1 MLPCRNGSHLYTG
14 RQTCLSQRP
23 GSGTSER
30 CNSGSTDPAK
40 LKVSGDFMS
49 LYQAYLEQIEGRK
62 EQGLKPKPIDDGSL
76 VAELIAQIKDADH
89 AHRADSL
96 NFLIY
101 NTLPGTTSA
110 AGVKAAFL
118 KEIILGEAVV
128 AEITPAFAFELLSHM
143 KGGPSVEVLLDLA
156 LGDDAAIASDAA
168 EILKTQVFLYEADT
182 NRLKAAFEA
191 GSAIARDIIESYAEA
206 EFFTKLPEIEDEIK
220 VVTYIAAEGDIST
233 DLLSPGNQAHSRSDR
248 ELHGKCMISEQA
260 QDEIRKLQA
269 QHPDKQVML
278 IAEKGTMGVGSSRMS
293 GVNNVALWTGRQ
305 ASPYVPFVNVAP
317 IVAGTNGISP
327 IFLTTVGVTGG
338 IGIDL
343 KNWVKKLDADGNPI
357 LNNDDNPILEQKYSV
372 ETGTILTIN
381 TKDKM
386 LLDEDGGEAL
396 VDVSSSFTPQKLEFM
411 KAGGSYAIVFGKMLQ
426 TFACETLGVELKS
439 AYAPSKEV
447 SVEGQG
453 LTAVEKIF
461 NANAVGVAPGTVL
474 HAGSDARVRVNI
486 VGSQDTTGL
495 MTAQELEAMAATVIS
510 PTVDGAYQSGCHTA
524 SVWDIKAQE
533 NTPRL
538 MKFMHDFGLITGRDP
553 KDVYHPMTDVI
564 HKVLND
570 ITVDDWAIIIGGD
583 SHTRMSKGVAF
594 GADSGTVALALA
606 TGEATMPIPES
617 VKVTFK
623 GSMADHMDFRDVVH
637 ATQTQMLKQ
646 FGDNVFQGRIIE
658 VHIGT
663 LLADQAFTFTDW
675 TAEMKAKASIC
686 ISEDATLIESLEI
699 AKHRIQIMIDK
710 GMENDNRM
718 LQGLIDIADQRIAQ
732 IRSGEKPALAPDAN
746 ASYFA
751 EVVVD
756 LDQIVEPMIADPD
769 VNNADVSKRY
779 THDTIR
785 PISFYGADK
794 KVDLGFV
801 GSCMVHKG
809 DVKIVAQMLR
819 NLEKSS
825 GKVEFNAPLVVAA
838 PTYNIIDELK
848 AEGDW
853 DILQKYSGFEFDD
866 SKPKTSA
873 RTEYENILYL
883 ERPGCNL
890 CMGNQEKAAKG
901 DTVLATSTRLFK
913 GRVVED
919 AGDKKGES
927 LLASTPVVVL
937 SAILGRTPTL
947 DEYKTAVD
955 GIDLTKFAPPLAKP
969 GTTQSAHF

>member
-1 MLPCRNGSHLYTG
+1 
-14 RQTCLSQRP
+14 
-23 GSGTSER
+23 
-30 CNSGSTDPAK
+30 
-40 LKVSGDFMS
+40 MS
-49 LYQAYLEQIEGRK
+49 LYNSYLDEIETRQL
-62 EQGLKPKPIDDGSL
+62 QGLKPKPIDSGDL
-76 VAELIAQIKDADH
+76 VAELIAQIRDTGH
-89 AHRADSL
+89 EHRAASL
-96 NFLIY
+96 DFLIY

-110 AGVKAAFL
+110 AGVKAKFL
-118 KEIILGEAVV
+118 KDIILGETVE
-128 AEITPAFAFELLSHM
+128 EISPAFAFELLSHM

-156 LGDDAAIASDAA
+156 LGDDAAIAADAA
-168 EILKTQVFLYEADT
+168 EVLKTQVFLYEADT
-182 NRLKAAFEA
+182 DRLREAYAAA
-191 GSAIARDIIESYAEA
+191 NAVAKDILESYSEA
-206 EFFTKLPEIEDEIK
+206 EFFTKLPDIDEEIK

-248 ELHGKCMISEQA
+248 ELHGKCMISEDAQA
-260 QDEIRKLQA
+260 EIRKLQK

-357 LNNDDNPILEQKYSV
+357 LNNDENPVLEQKYSV
-372 ETGTILTIN
+372 ETGTVLTIN
-381 TKDKM
+381 TRDHK
-386 LLDEDGGEAL
+386 LYDEAGEEEL
-396 VDVSSSFTPQKLEFM
+396 VEVASSFTPQKLEFM

-426 TFACETLGVELKS
+426 TFACETLGIELKS
-439 AYAPSKEV
+439 AYAPSKEI

-461 NANAVGVAPGTVL
+461 NANAVGVSPGTVL
-474 HAGSDARVRVNI
+474 HAGSDVRVKVNI

-524 SVWDIKAQE
+524 SVWDFKAQE

-553 KDVYHPMTDVI
+553 KGVYHAMTDVI

-623 GSMADHMDFRDVVH
+623 GRMADHMDFRDVVH
-637 ATQTQMLKQ
+637 ATQSQMLRQ

-686 ISEDATLIESLEI
+686 ISEDDTLIESLQI
-699 AKHRIQIMIDK
+699 ARDRISIMIEK
-710 GMENDNRM
+710 GMENDNGM
-718 LQGLIDIADQRIAQ
+718 LQRLVDIAERRIAE

-746 ASYFA
+746 ASYAA

-756 LDQIVEPMIADPD
+756 LDLIDEPMIADPD

-819 NLEKSS
+819 NLERHKGSVDF
-825 GKVEFNAPLVVAA
+825 KAPLVVAA

-848 AEGDW
+848 VEGDW

-866 SKPKTSA
+866 SSPKTEA

-919 AGDKKGES
+919 SDAKKGES

-937 SAILGRTPTL
+937 SAVLGRTPTL
-947 DEYKTAVD
+947 DEYKAAVE
-955 GIDLTKFAPPLAKP
+955 GIDLTKFAPPAERP
-969 GTTQSAHF
+969 QTTQSAHF

>member
-1 MLPCRNGSHLYTG
+1 
-14 RQTCLSQRP
+14 
-23 GSGTSER
+23 
-30 CNSGSTDPAK
+30 
-40 LKVSGDFMS
+40 MS
-49 LYQAYLEQIEGRK
+49 LYTTYLEEIAARK
-62 EQGLKPKPIDDGSL
+62 EQGLSPKPIDDGAL
-76 VAELIAQIKDADH
+76 LAEIIEQIKDTGH
-89 AHRADSL
+89 THRADSL
-96 NFLIY
+96 HYFIY

-110 AGVKAAFL
+110 AEVKAEFL
-118 KEIILGEAVV
+118 KDIILGTENV
-128 AEITPAFAFELLSHM
+128 AEIDAEFAFEQLSHM
-143 KGGPSVEVLLDLA
+143 KGGPSVRVLLDLA
-156 LGDDAAIASDAA
+156 LGTDDAVAKPAA
-168 EILKTQVFLYEADT
+168 EVLKTQVFLYEADT
-182 NRLKAAFEA
+182 DRIKAAYEA
-191 GSAIARDIIESYAEA
+191 GNAIAKGLLESYAAA
-206 EFFTKLPEIEDEIK
+206 EFFTKLPEPEEEIK
-220 VVTYIAAEGDIST
+220 VVSYIAAEGDIST

-248 ELHGKCMISEQA
+248 ELHGKCMISERAQQEIQA
-260 QDEIRKLQA
+260 LKI
-269 QHPDKQVML
+269 QHPDKRVML
-278 IAEKGTMGVGSSRMS
+278 VAEKGTMGVGSSRMS
-293 GVNNVALWTGRQ
+293 GVNNVALWTGKQ
-305 ASPYVPFVNVAP
+305 ASPYIPFVNIAP

-343 KNWVKKLDADGNPI
+343 KNWVKKLGEDGKPI
-357 LNNDDNPILEQKYSV
+357 LNNDGNPVLEQKYSV
-372 ETGTILTIN
+372 ETGTVFKIN
-381 TKDKM
+381 TKDKKM
-386 LLDEDGGEAL
+386 YSEDGQEL
-396 VDVSSSFTPQKLEFM
+396 VDLGASFSPQKLEFIR
-411 KAGGSYAIVFGKMLQ
+411 AGGSYAIVFGKKLQ

-439 AYAPSKEV
+439 AFATSKEI
-447 SVEGQG
+447 SHEGQG

-461 NANAVGVAPGTVL
+461 NANARGTTPGKVL
-474 HAGSDARVRVNI
+474 HAGSDMRVKVNI

-495 MTAQELEAMAATVIS
+495 MTSQELEAMAATVIS
-510 PTVDGAYQSGCHTA
+510 PSVDGAYQSGCHTA
-524 SVWDIKAQE
+524 SVWDIKAQA

-538 MKFMHDFGLITGRDP
+538 MAFMHKFGLITGRDP

-570 ITVDDWAIIIGGD
+570 ITVDDWSIIIGGD

-623 GSMADHMDFRDVVH
+623 GQMAEHMDFRDVVH
-637 ATQTQMLKQ
+637 ATQSQMLQQ
-646 FGDNVFQGRIIE
+646 FGDNVFQGRVIE

-686 ISEDATLIESLEI
+686 ISQDDTLIESLEI
-699 AKHRIQIMIDK
+699 AKSRIQVMIDK
-710 GMENDNRM
+710 GMDNDVKM
-718 LQGLIDIADQRIAQ
+718 LQGLIDIANKRIGE
-732 IRSGEKPALAPDAN
+732 IKSGDKPALRPDDN
-746 ASYFA
+746 AKYFA

-756 LDQIVEPMIADPD
+756 LDLISEPMIADPD
-769 VNNADVSKRY
+769 VKNPDISKRY

-785 PISFYGADK
+785 PISFYKAEK

-809 DVKIVAQMLR
+809 DMQIVAQMLK
-819 NLEKSS
+819 NIEAKT
-825 GKVEFNAPLVVAA
+825 GKVEFKAPLVVAA

-853 DILQKYSGFEFDD
+853 EILQKYSGFEFDD
-866 SKPKTSA
+866 AAPKTTA
-873 RTEYENILYL
+873 RTEYENTLYL

-919 AGDKKGES
+919 ADNKTGES

-947 DEYKTAVD
+947 EEYKSAVQ
-955 GIDLTKFAPPLAKP
+955 GINLTKFAPPKKTPLD
-969 GTTQSAHF
+969 SLSVHF

>member
-1 MLPCRNGSHLYTG
+1 
-14 RQTCLSQRP
+14 
-23 GSGTSER
+23 
-30 CNSGSTDPAK
+30 
-40 LKVSGDFMS
+40 MS
-49 LYQAYLEQIEGRK
+49 LYTDYLNEIETRK
-62 EQGLKPKPIDDGSL
+62 DQGLNPKPIDDGAL
-76 VAELIAQIKDADH
+76 LKEIIAQIKDVSH
-89 AHRADSL
+89 EFRKDSL
-96 NFLIY
+96 HFFIY

-110 AGVKAAFL
+110 AGEKAQFL
-118 KEIILGEAVV
+118 KEIILGSSTVE
-128 AEITPAFAFELLSHM
+128 EISPSFAFELLSHM

-156 LGDDAAIASDAA
+156 LGDDASIAGQAA
-168 EILKTQVFLYEADT
+168 EVLKTQVFLYEADT
-182 NRLKAAFEA
+182 ERLKAAFEA
-191 GSAIARDIIESYAEA
+191 DNSFAKDILESYARA
-206 EFFTKLPEIEDEIK
+206 DFFTKLPDIEEEIK

-248 ELHGKCMISEQA
+248 ELHGKCMISESA
-260 QDEIRKLQA
+260 QGEIQDLQK
-269 QHPDKQVML
+269 QHPDARVML

-293 GVNNVALWTGRQ
+293 GVNNVALWTGKQ
-305 ASPYVPFVNVAP
+305 ASPYVPFVNIAP

-343 KNWVKKLDADGNPI
+343 KNWVKKLDAEGNTV
-357 LNNDDNPILEQKYSV
+357 LDENDDPVLEQTYSV
-372 ETGTILTIN
+372 ETGTVLTIN
-381 TKDKM
+381 TKEKKLYNGDK
-386 LLDEDGGEAL
+386 EL
-396 VDVSSSFTPQKLEFM
+396 VDISSALTPQKVEFI
-411 KAGGSYAIVFGKMLQ
+411 KAGGSYAVVFGKKLQ
-426 TFACETLGVELKS
+426 NFAAQTLGVELQS
-439 AYAPSKEV
+439 VFAPSKEI
-447 SVEGQG
+447 SHEGQG

-461 NANAVGVAPGTVL
+461 NRNAVGVSEGVVL
-474 HAGSDARVRVNI
+474 HAGSDVRVEVNI

-495 MTAQELEAMAATVIS
+495 MTSQELEAMAATVIS

-533 NTPRL
+533 NIPKL
-538 MKFMHDFGLITGRDP
+538 MKFMNKFGLITARDP
-553 KDVYHPMTDVI
+553 KGEYHAMTDVI

-623 GSMADHMDFRDVVH
+623 GGLKDHMDFRDVVH
-637 ATQTQMLKQ
+637 ATQAQMLKQ

-686 ISEDATLIESLEI
+686 ISEDETLIKSLEI
-699 AKHRIQIMIDK
+699 AKSRIQIMIEK
-710 GMENDNRM
+710 GMDNEAKT
-718 LQGLIDIADQRIAQ
+718 LQGLIDIADKRIAE
-732 IRSGEKPALAPDAN
+732 IKSGEKPALTPDDN
-746 ASYFA
+746 AKYFA

-756 LDQIVEPMIADPD
+756 LDQIDEPMIADPD
-769 VNNADVSKRY
+769 VNNDDVSKRY

-785 PISFYGADK
+785 PISYYNAEK

-809 DVKIVAQMLR
+809 DMKIVAQMLR
-819 NLEKSS
+819 NLEKDK
-825 GKVEFNAPLVVAA
+825 GNVEFNAPLVVAA

-848 AEGDW
+848 DEGDW
-853 DILQKYSGFEFDD
+853 EVLQKYSGFEFDD
-866 SKPKTSA
+866 AAPKNTA

-901 DTVLATSTRLFK
+901 DTVLATSTRLFQ

-919 AGDKKGES
+919 SAEKKGES

-947 DEYKTAVD
+947 DEYIDAVE
-955 GIDLTKFAPPLAKP
+955 GIDLTKFAPPLQKPLDAK
-969 GTTQSAHF
+969 SVHF